1 MAREKKTERRRS
13 RTRVPVASRAADIRK
28 SQRAQEKKNRKP
40 DRMSIVGMTVIV
52 VFVLLMLV
60 IIAVP
65 LRNYYHG
72 RSEIARLNESI
83 AAKQDEKDALL
94 EEIDKYKS
102 EDYIK
107 QEARRRFGVV
117 EQGETAYRILDPNIQ
132 PDNQVT
138 TAYRI
143 LDPNIQPDNQVTT
156 NSKEQEDSRP
166 WFEVLWDSVAEPP
179 EEEAPAGESHHLPIE
194 PAPEESGDVR

>member
-52 VFVLLMLV
+52 VFVLVVLV

-102 EDYIK
+102 EDFIK

-117 EQGETAYRILDPNIQ
+117 EQGETAYRIIDPQIKPEDQ
-132 PDNQVT
+132 LT
-138 TAYRI
+138 T
-143 LDPNIQPDNQVTT
+143 DGQ
-156 NSKEQEDSRP
+156 KEEDSRD
-166 WFEVLWDSVAEPP
+166 WYEVLWDSVAEPP
-179 EEEAPAGESHHLPIE
+179 KEEAPSEQVNHLPIE
-194 PAPEESGDVR
+194 PAPEEKADVR

>member
-1 MAREKKTERRRS
+1 MAREKKTQRNRS

-52 VFVLLMLV
+52 VFVLVVLV

-132 PDNQVT
+132 PDDQVT
-138 TAYRI
+138 T
-143 LDPNIQPDNQVTT
+143 DGQ
-156 NSKEQEDSRP
+156 SQEDSRP
-166 WFEVLWDSVAEPP
+166 WFEVLWDSVAQPP
-179 EEEAPAGESHHLPIE
+179 EEEAPAGESQHLPIE
-194 PAPEESGDVR
+194 PAPEESDDVR